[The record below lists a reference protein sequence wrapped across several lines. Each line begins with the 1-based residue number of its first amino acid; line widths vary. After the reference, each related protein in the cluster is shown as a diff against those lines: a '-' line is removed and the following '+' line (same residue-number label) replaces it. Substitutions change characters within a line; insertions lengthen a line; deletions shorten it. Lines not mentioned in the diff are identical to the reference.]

1 MQNKFVLFV
10 FARTFVRGFGTYL
23 GQVYKL
29 GDPLACFCQESL
41 YNSLYFITIFVKTL
55 FSSGSSLIFIFKRH
69 ALQQGKTVD
78 NTKIC
83 PTISQKPLP
92 TYFWSI
98 RMKKDF
104 EKGILSTS
112 CMKVCNR
119 CYKISISG
127 LSFNKSIENLI
138 RIGMN

>member
-10 FARTFVRGFGTYL
+10 FAQTFVRGFGTYL

-69 ALQQGKTVD
+69 ALQQGKTVY
-78 NTKIC
+78 NTKNC

-92 TYFWSI
+92 S
-98 RMKKDF
+98 RMKKDSN
-104 EKGILSTS
+104 KGILKYFLHESLQQ
-112 CMKVCNR
+112 MIHFQFLDFHF
-119 CYKISISG
+119 KIN
-127 LSFNKSIENLI
+127 LENLI
-138 RIGMN
+138 RNGID